1 MAHTDVCVV
10 MSCHL
15 MLSAQERGRMR
26 SRAAL
31 ALATRMSIAGEG
43 YVTVSPAHNW
53 VTARARGIREA
64 GIWCG
69 GSAHYG
75 NKPHRKASV
84 ATYLEQFRTHAM
96 PPHRWARCSQGTD
109 QLGMPD
115 LLHGYMHELWPP
127 MLERASVAMTRAVPP
142 NVSGRDAVPA
152 SHRTGQG
159 QGKPEGRAHAD
170 RALDPNPPAV
180 G

>member
-84 ATYLEQFRTHAM
+84 ATYLEQFRTHAL

-127 MLERASVAMTRAVPP
+127 MPSPASVAMTRAMPP
-142 NVSGRDAVPA
+142 TVSARDALPA
-152 SHRTGQG
+152 RHPTAHSPA
-159 QGKPEGRAHAD
+159 KPKAHT
-170 RALDPNPPAV
+170 LPNPPPNPNP
-180 G
+180 